1 MLDNVPRLLVAL
13 VLCLGSAQVYVADR
27 LGASAEIVP
36 RASCREAPR
45 TSQPVGSIALAWRS
59 VASDDD
65 AAALSAWC
73 NAVGPA
79 AIDTQP
85 SGVARPAPPPESIVI
100 ASWNLHVGGSD
111 VPGFVAALR
120 RGDFTDGKPVDDF
133 VLLLQ
138 EAHRA
143 GPDVPPLISRRAG
156 VASRIDPSPPAG
168 LRQDIV
174 SVARELGLA
183 LFYVPS
189 MRNGP
194 ENGDRAEDRG
204 NAILSTLPLS
214 DFRAIELPFERQRR
228 VAIAAAVA
236 VSDDRG
242 ASPRLLVSS
251 AHLDATAGLRRLRVF
266 ASGWRARQARAL
278 VDALREETASMVM
291 GSDLNTWWSG
301 TDEPAFRALQSL
313 FTATPRSTFATHSW
327 GLTLDYLFFR
337 LPLNWQ
343 SDVRRAEERFGSD
356 HSPLIGR
363 LLLD

>member
-13 VLCLGSAQVYVADR
+13 VLCLGSAQVSIADR
-27 LGASAEIVP
+27 PGASTEIPTGAV
-36 RASCREAPR
+36 CREAPR
-45 TSQPVGSIALAWRS
+45 TSRRVPSVELGWQSPSDEDDRRALA
-59 VASDDD
+59 V
-65 AAALSAWC
+65 WC
-73 NAVGPA
+73 GTVGPA
-79 AIDTQP
+79 AIEAEPPGLARMAP
-85 SGVARPAPPPESIVI
+85 SPESIVI
-100 ASWNLHVGGSD
+100 ATWNLHVGGAD
-111 VPGFVAALR
+111 LPGFIAALR
-120 RGDFTDGKPVDDF
+120 RGEFTDGAAVRDF

-138 EAHRA
+138 EAHRS
-143 GPDVPPLISRRAG
+143 GPDVPPLMSARG
-156 VASRIDPSPPAG
+156 DVPSRIDPSPPAG

-174 SVARELGLA
+174 SVARDLGLA

-242 ASPRLLVSS
+242 TSRLLVSS

-301 TDEPAFRALQSL
+301 ADEPAFRALQSL
-313 FTATPRSTFATHSW
+313 FTATPRSTFAAHSG

-337 LPLNWQ
+337 LPLNWR